1 MAKIQT
7 TCPRCRQPI
16 LVEVQQLFDMNTDP
30 TAKQKLLSGT
40 TNVAHCPNCGYEGM
54 IGSPIVYHDPAKEL
68 LLTFFP
74 PEMGVPLNEQER
86 QIGPLLKQ
94 VVNALPNEKRK
105 GYLFQP
111 QTMLTFQ
118 TMIDRILE
126 ADGITREMVEAQQ
139 KRVELIQKLLT
150 TPAVE
155 DRIALIKEQES
166 LIDGNFFAILST
178 LIESTIAQGDEK
190 GTQALAAMQ
199 KELLE
204 NTSVGRELLAQNQET
219 REAIKTLQEASKNG
233 LTREKLLDIIV
244 DAKSESTLAT
254 LVTLARSGLD
264 YQFFQILSERIDNT
278 SGEEKQSLVNLRDR
292 LLSLTREIDEELQ
305 KRLQA
310 GSELLEEILKSDKI
324 EETVQQ
330 RLPELDDY
338 FTQAIQVEFE
348 KAHKAG
354 DLARIE
360 KIQKVISTLEK
371 ASAPPP
377 EVDLI
382 QKLIDCKDESS
393 RTKLL
398 EENSN
403 LVNDEFLNAF
413 NSIIVEGES
422 RNQAPEL
429 LYALREAY
437 KSALRFSMMKNLKS

>member
-54 IGSPIVYHDPAKEL
+54 VGSPIVYHDPDKEL

-111 QTMLTFQ
+111 LTMLTFQ

-126 ADGITREMVEAQQ
+126 ADGITHEMVEAQQ
-139 KRVELIQKLLT
+139 KRVGLIQKLLT
-150 TPAVE
+150 TPAAE

-233 LTREKLLDIIV
+233 LTREKLLDIIM

-278 SGEEKQSLVNLRDR
+278 SGEEKQSLVSLRDK

-360 KIQKVISTLEK
+360 KIHKVISTLEK
-371 ASAPPP
+371 PAH
-377 EVDLI
+377 
-382 QKLIDCKDESS
+382 
-393 RTKLL
+393 R
-398 EENSN
+398 
-403 LVNDEFLNAF
+403 
-413 NSIIVEGES
+413 
-422 RNQAPEL
+422 R
-429 LYALREAY
+429 
-437 KSALRFSMMKNLKS
+437 LKWT

>member
-94 VVNALPNEKRK
+94 VVDALPNEKRK

-139 KRVELIQKLLT
+139 KRVGLIQKLLT
-150 TPAVE
+150 TPAAE

-219 REAIKTLQEASKNG
+219 REAIQTLQEASKNG
-233 LTREKLLDIIV
+233 LTREKLLDIIM

-354 DLARIE
+354 DLARIG

-429 LYALREAY
+429 LNALREAY

>member
-1 MAKIQT
+1 
-7 TCPRCRQPI
+7 
-16 LVEVQQLFDMNTDP
+16 
-30 TAKQKLLSGT
+30 
-40 TNVAHCPNCGYEGM
+40 
-54 IGSPIVYHDPAKEL
+54 
-68 LLTFFP
+68 
-74 PEMGVPLNEQER
+74 
-86 QIGPLLKQ
+86 
-94 VVNALPNEKRK
+94 
-105 GYLFQP
+105 
-111 QTMLTFQ
+111 
-118 TMIDRILE
+118 
-126 ADGITREMVEAQQ
+126 MVEAQQ
-139 KRVELIQKLLT
+139 KRVGLIQKLLT
-150 TPAVE
+150 TPAAE

-233 LTREKLLDIIV
+233 LTREKLLDIIM

-278 SGEEKQSLVNLRDR
+278 SGEEKQSLVSLRDK

-382 QKLIDCKDESS
+382 QKLIDSKDESS

-403 LVNDEFLNAF
+403 LVNEEFLNAF

-429 LYALREAY
+429 LNALREAY